1 MNRSTFLPGK
11 RAWKLLTLTLV
22 FIHFNVNGQDAFNY
36 FCRVYFRDK
45 GANTELSYSSS
56 DLLSIRAIDRRS
68 KAGITAPDYRDLP
81 VFKGYIDQIKELG
94 FTFHCTS
101 KWMNTA
107 LFKTKSMPD
116 TALLKSLPFVSD
128 AKIVKKPIGKSR
140 YYNKLDLFSDAED
153 LPPFDRPLTMMHGDI
168 LHSSGYDGT
177 GVLIAILDAGFTN
190 ADIVSS
196 LSNLRNRNG
205 IKYTWD
211 FVNNDQSVY
220 NYHYH
225 GTAILSVLAGVS
237 EGNIQGTAPGA
248 DFILLRTEDA
258 STEFSVEEDFWT
270 AAAEFADSAGADIIS
285 SSLGYFN
292 FDEPSLNYKFSD
304 LDGNTAFVTRA
315 ADVAAS
321 KGILVVCSAGNERN
335 NAWKHILVPSDGD
348 SVLSIG
354 AVDGNGMISSFSS
367 AGPSSDGRVKPDNT
381 AMGVSVIAQTEL
393 SSFVRMNGT
402 SLSCPVLSGM
412 AASLKQA
419 APNATNIEIINAL
432 HRAGDR
438 FSVPDTLYGYG
449 TPDMIKALDY
459 LQELH
464 LKLPEK
470 GTLTW
475 PNPTTGD
482 FEVNFRD
489 SPGSLVI
496 EIYSSSGSLIFR
508 KEFPDYAGRNIALKV
523 LSGKPQGIYLIKLK
537 TGKGT
542 FVNKIIKLND
552 LR

>member
-1 MNRSTFLPGK
+1 
-11 RAWKLLTLTLV
+11 
-22 FIHFNVNGQDAFNY
+22 
-36 FCRVYFRDK
+36 
-45 GANTELSYSSS
+45 
-56 DLLSIRAIDRRS
+56 
-68 KAGITAPDYRDLP
+68 
-81 VFKGYIDQIKELG
+81 
-94 FTFHCTS
+94 
-101 KWMNTA
+101 
-107 LFKTKSMPD
+107 
-116 TALLKSLPFVSD
+116 
-128 AKIVKKPIGKSR
+128 
-140 YYNKLDLFSDAED
+140 
-153 LPPFDRPLTMMHGDI
+153 MMHGDI

-470 GTLTW
+470 GILTW